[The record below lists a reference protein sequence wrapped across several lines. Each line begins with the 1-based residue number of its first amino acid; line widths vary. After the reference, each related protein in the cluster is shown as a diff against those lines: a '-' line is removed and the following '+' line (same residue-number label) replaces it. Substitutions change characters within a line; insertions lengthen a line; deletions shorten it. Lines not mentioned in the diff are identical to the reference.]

1 MKNSTVSIPF
11 SKSPVYLTVY
21 EAIKQDIVG
30 GRLYANERLPSIRE
44 QARQLCVST
53 TPVETAYQQLMA
65 EGFIESR
72 PRQGYYVATLPD
84 SYSRFT
90 MSASKTESG
99 LSEKD
104 CSTAE
109 TYAYDF
115 HLAKNDFASF
125 PVSHWKR
132 LLMQTLR
139 EEYNELLFYG
149 DPQGEAGLREELAA
163 YLYRIR
169 GVVCRKEQIVI
180 GAEQHLLLH
189 YLAILLK
196 GISPAVAVEDPCY
209 PLIAR
214 TFQAE
219 GFAVLTATEADKG
232 IDISRLLQSS
242 VRIVA
247 VAPSHQFPGGRVM
260 PINERMELLKWAKE
274 QEGYIIEDDYGGEL
288 RYVGQ
293 PVPALQGLA
302 PDANVIYVGG
312 FSQILAPDICIHY
325 LVLPESLL
333 APYQQLRR
341 RLLFEQSS
349 SRVYQRTLEKLMK
362 QGYFEKHVRKMRSL
376 YRRKN
381 QELAEALQIQFHDC
395 GDVLNPHAGFHLIL
409 SLRATASEQ
418 EMIQAAKSGGIR
430 VASASAF
437 YADQAACERRKR
449 KRFLIGFGGIAGQ
462 RIEEGA
468 AQLRQIWEPYLQVW
482 FDPL

>member
-1 MKNSTVSIPF
+1 MRNRTDSTPF
-11 SKSPVYLTVY
+11 SKLPVYMTVY
-21 EAIKQDIVG
+21 EAIKQDIVA
-30 GRLYANERLPSIRE
+30 GRLQANDRLPSIRE
-44 QARQLCVST
+44 QAKQLCIST
-53 TPVETAYQQLMA
+53 TPVEAAYQQLIA
-65 EGFIESR
+65 EGFMVSR
-72 PRQGYYVATLPD
+72 PRQGFYVAALPD
-84 SYSRFT
+84 SYGRFT
-90 MSASKTESG
+90 MSDPNTASRIP
-99 LSEKD
+99 EKD
-104 CSTAE
+104 YSKGE

-115 HLAKNDFASF
+115 HLAKNDFAGF
-125 PVSHWKR
+125 PISHWKR

-139 EEYNELLFYG
+139 EEYEELLFYG

-163 YLYRIR
+163 YLFRIR

-232 IDISRLLQSS
+232 IDISRLLQASA
-242 VRIVA
+242 RIVA

-260 PINERMELLKWAKE
+260 PVNERMELLKWVKE

-288 RYVGQ
+288 RYIGQ

-312 FSQILAPDICIHY
+312 FSQILAPDMCIHY
-325 LVLPESLL
+325 MVLPESLL
-333 APYQQLRR
+333 APYMQLRR
-341 RLLFEQSS
+341 GLLFEQSS

-362 QGYFEKHVRKMRSL
+362 QGYFERHVRKMRSL
-376 YRRKN
+376 YRKKN
-381 QELAEALQIQFHDC
+381 LELAEALQNQFHDC
-395 GDVLNPHAGFHLIL
+395 GEVLNPHAGFHLIL
-409 SLRATASEQ
+409 ALDAKASEQ

-437 YADQAACERRKR
+437 YSDQAACEREKR
-449 KRFLIGFGGIAGQ
+449 KCFLIGFGGIAGQ

-468 AQLRQIWEPYLQVW
+468 AQLRKIWEPYLQV
-482 FDPL
+482 

>member
-1 MKNSTVSIPF
+1 MRNSMDSTPF
-11 SKSPVYLTVY
+11 SKSPVYMTVY
-21 EAIKQDIVG
+21 EAIKQDIVE
-30 GRLYANERLPSIRE
+30 GRLHANDRLPSIRE
-44 QARQLCVST
+44 QAKQLCISA
-53 TPVETAYQQLMA
+53 TPVETAYQQLIA

-72 PRQGYYVATLPD
+72 PRQGFYVAALPD
-84 SYSRFT
+84 SYGRFT
-90 MSASKTESG
+90 MSDPKATTG
-99 LSEKD
+99 HPEKD
-104 CSTAE
+104 YSTAV

-115 HLAKNDFASF
+115 HLAKNDFTSF

-139 EEYNELLFYG
+139 EEYDELLFYG
-149 DPQGEAGLREELAA
+149 DPQGEAGLRGELAA
-163 YLYRIR
+163 YLSRIR

-219 GFAVLTATEADKG
+219 GFAVLTASEAEKG
-232 IDISRLLQSS
+232 IDISRMVKASA
-242 VRIVA
+242 RIVA

-288 RYVGQ
+288 RYLGQ

-325 LVLPESLL
+325 MVLPESLL
-333 APYQQLRR
+333 APYLQLRR

-349 SRVYQRTLEKLMK
+349 SRVYQRTLEKLMR
-362 QGYFEKHVRKMRSL
+362 QGYFERHVRKMRSL

-381 QELAEALQIQFHDC
+381 QELAEALQMQFRDC
-395 GDVLNPHAGFHLIL
+395 GEVHNPHAGFHLIL
-409 SLRATASEQ
+409 SLNAEASEQ

-437 YADQAACERRKR
+437 YADQAACEREKR

-462 RIEEGA
+462 RIKEGA
-468 AQLRQIWEPYLQVW
+468 SQLRQLWEPYLHV
-482 FDPL
+482 